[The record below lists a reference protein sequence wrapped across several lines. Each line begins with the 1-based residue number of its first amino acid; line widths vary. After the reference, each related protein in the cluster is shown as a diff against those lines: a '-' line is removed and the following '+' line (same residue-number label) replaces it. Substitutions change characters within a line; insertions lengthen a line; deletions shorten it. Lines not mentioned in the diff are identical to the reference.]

1 MLKLFA
7 YLKPY
12 RASIA
17 IVLALIFLQSLSDL
31 YLPTLMADIVD
42 IGVVQGD
49 TPYILR
55 IGGFMLLVAAAGT
68 VCSVAA
74 SYYSSKV
81 AAGFGQRLRGSVFE
95 HVENF
100 SLQEFDRIGTASL
113 ITRTTNDITQ
123 VQQVLTMMLRMMV
136 SAPML
141 CIGGI
146 VMAVS
151 QDAKLSL
158 VLIVIIPVLV
168 GAIFFIASKG
178 IPLFKAMQTKLDKL
192 NLVLREGLT
201 GIRVI
206 RAFNRAGHEKRRFNE
221 ANLDLTGTGLKV
233 NRIMGTMMPVMMLTM
248 NFATIAIIWFG
259 SFRIDSGDMQVGSL
273 MAFLQYAMQI
283 MFSLMMVSMMFVMI
297 PRASVSA
304 ARIREALDMVP
315 TLNDPEQAKDGGTL
329 KGYVEF
335 QEVSF
340 SYPGAEKPAIEGITF
355 TAGPGEVTAII
366 GGTGAGKST
375 LISLIPRF
383 YDAAEGRVLVDGTD
397 VREMTQEALRAKIGF
412 VPQKAVLFSGTIRD
426 NIRYGKEDATEEE
439 IRHAADI
446 AQATEFISEMKDGF
460 DSVIAQGGSN
470 VSGGQK
476 QRLSIAR
483 ALVRRP
489 DIYVF
494 DDSFSALDFKTDAKL
509 RAALREETGEATVI
523 IVAQRVSTVIDA
535 DRIVVLDEGRIAGI
549 GRHRELLDTCK
560 VYREIVSS
568 QLSEEELAGSG
579 AAQGA
584 EEADEDAVALRAGKE
599 ETR

>member
-233 NRIMGTMMPVMMLTM
+233 NRIMGAMMPVMMLTM

-304 ARIREALDMVP
+304 ARIREVLDMVP

-439 IRHAADI
+439 IRHAADF

-579 AAQGA
+579 AVQGA